1 MVVPAVVAAV
11 LVAARAVAVAERCR
25 AKNLLMLMAEGWA
38 EGVASRPGGLS
49 EDAGS
54 LRDP

>member
-1 MVVPAVVAAV
+1 VAAA
-11 LVAARAVAVAERCR
+11 LVTPLAEAAAGRCR
-25 AKNLLMLMAEGWA
+25 AKNLLMLMAEGR
-38 EGVASRPGGLS
+38 EGGVASRPGGLS